1 MYTNGTNWSL
11 LKILKE
17 SVNSPKYLQTLTNN
31 NQIWRHQIDLK
42 FEEIKKLIEYDGDAD
57 G

>member
-1 MYTNGTNWSL
+1 LYTNGTNWSL